1 MVTEITGC
9 IAAREVKV
17 CSYTR
22 TISGLHSTGNL
33 VLKIWFTSTVLVLK
47 ILLTDEEMLFSKCN
61 KGHM

>member
-1 MVTEITGC
+1 MATEITGC
-9 IAAREVKV
+9 MLQGRAKV

-22 TISGLHSTGNL
+22 TISGLHSMGNL

-47 ILLTDEEMLFSKCN
+47 ILLTEEEMLFSKCN